1 MKIEMKEYVSGGAAA
16 FTNIALTFPLN
27 KTSFRQMV
35 HGTTIT
41 HVMRQ
46 LYNEGILKLYRG
58 SLPILGQ
65 QAIARGVMFG
75 NYALFTKHIKQT
87 LPNMSPNVVLASSA
101 FMAGCTEA
109 LLTPFERV
117 QVLLQDSKQHENY
130 RNTTDA
136 LKKLKLR
143 YGVSEFFRGTTA
155 IIFRNGTSNIAFFYA
170 KHISKE
176 HIPVYNKI
184 EGNSTIDTRYKTLCA
199 DFLTG
204 AVIGAGVSTLFY
216 PVNVVKTHMQLKVG
230 GSFLKF
236 RSVIAKI
243 LEERGIRGLWH
254 GVHVNYSRSFLSW
267 GVINTTYE
275 FVNDWLT

>member
-1 MKIEMKEYVSGGAAA
+1 MKIESKEYISGGAAA

-35 HGTTIT
+35 HGTSIS
-41 HVMRQ
+41 HVIRQ
-46 LYNEGILKLYRG
+46 LYSEGFIRLYRG

-75 NYALFTKHIKQT
+75 NYALFTRQIHA
-87 LPNMSPNVVLASSA
+87 LMPDMSPKTLLISAA

-117 QVLLQDSKQHENY
+117 QVLLQDSKQHEHY
-130 RNTTDA
+130 KNTTDA
-136 LKKLKLR
+136 LHKLKIR
-143 YGVSEFFRGTTA
+143 FGITEFFRGTSA
-155 IIFRNGTSNIAFFYA
+155 IIFRNGTSNVAFFYA
-170 KHISKE
+170 KQLSKE
-176 HIPVYNKI
+176 HIPVYNNVQ
-184 EGNSTIDTRYKTLCA
+184 GNSNLDVRYKMICT

-236 RSVIAKI
+236 HSVIYRI
-243 LEERGIRGLWH
+243 LKERGVRGLWH
-254 GVHVNYSRSFLSW
+254 GVHINYSRSFISW
-267 GVINTTYE
+267 GVINSTYE
-275 FVNDWLT
+275 LVNDWLT